1 MGAWGRWSRTER
13 HPSDI
18 PPKIIHALVIRSDDD
33 GVVRRPPPLTP
44 LVGLFAAVASA
55 LAISACGVSSNPGP
69 STGQPGPVA
78 STTPSPGPRSESAGV
93 KPPLAGLIDMG
104 VQTPYQLD
112 LPFPTVDTAA
122 ITPYAGSFAGIVVN
136 ETWAQLEPAQGNEDW
151 SPLDAS
157 LAAVRQWNATHS
169 STPVGVK
176 LRIFA
181 GNTAPDWAKALGGP
195 SVTVATTGVS
205 KTYGAWWTAPYRQAW
220 SSFQHAMAARY
231 DSNPLVQA
239 VSAGSCA
246 TLTGEPFV
254 MNLTRPAIQVM
265 EAAGW
270 TPQAQESCLQGVLA
284 DYSGWVRT
292 PVDFAF
298 NPYRTVV
305 AGAAVPDQSF
315 TDQVM
320 QACSDSRSHGG
331 PTCVLG
337 NNGLS
342 ATAAT
347 DRSGPVY
354 AQIDALWRQTP
365 GRVGV
370 YFQTV
375 GSGVD
380 CGAIDVAVSYH
391 ASSVELWPPN
401 HGYRGFAG
409 IPSSTLARWNG
420 ALRSGS
426 SLTCSA

>member
-1 MGAWGRWSRTER
+1 
-13 HPSDI
+13 
-18 PPKIIHALVIRSDDD
+18 
-33 GVVRRPPPLTP
+33 
-44 LVGLFAAVASA
+44 
-55 LAISACGVSSNPGP
+55 
-69 STGQPGPVA
+69 
-78 STTPSPGPRSESAGV
+78 V
-93 KPPLAGLIDMG
+93 KPALAGLIDMG

-112 LPFPTVDTAA
+112 LPFPTVDISA

-136 ETWAQLEPAQGNEDW
+136 ETWAQLEPTQGSEVW

-157 LAAVRQWNATHS
+157 LAAVSQWNAAHPL
-169 STPVGVK
+169 TPVGVK
-176 LRIFA
+176 LRTFA
-181 GNTAPDWAKALGGP
+181 GNTAPTWAKALGGP
-195 SVTVATTGVS
+195 SLTISTKGVS
-205 KTYGAWWTAPYRQAW
+205 KTYGEWWTTPYRQAW

-239 VSAGSCA
+239 VSVGSCA

-254 MNLTRPAIQVM
+254 MNLTGPAIQVM

-270 TPQAQESCLQGVLA
+270 TPQAQESCLGGALA
-284 DYSGWVRT
+284 DYAGWVHT

-305 AGAAVPDQSF
+305 TGNAVLDQSF

-320 QACSDSRSHGG
+320 QACADSWSHGG

-342 ATAAT
+342 ATATT

-354 AQIDALWRQTP
+354 AQIDTLWQQTP
-365 GRVGV
+365 THVGV

-380 CGAIDVAVSYH
+380 CAAISVAISHH
-391 ASSVELWPPN
+391 ASGVELWPPK
-401 HGYRGFAG
+401 HGNTGFAA
-409 IPSSTLARWNG
+409 IPSSTLAQWNS

-426 SLTCSA
+426 SLSCSG